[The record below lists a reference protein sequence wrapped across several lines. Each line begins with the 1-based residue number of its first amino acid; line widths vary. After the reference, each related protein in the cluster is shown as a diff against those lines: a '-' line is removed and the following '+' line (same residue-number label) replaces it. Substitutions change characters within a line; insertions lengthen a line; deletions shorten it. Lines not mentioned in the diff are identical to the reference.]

1 MWLIGKWT
9 HSIGFVV
16 LIGSGMLR
24 LPLPRFVLINLLAT
38 LPKTA
43 VLLGLGYFLGGSVP
57 FFEDHAILTTI
68 VLCLAGMTAML
79 AILRRTGRLWLRR
92 GAP

>member
-1 MWLIGKWT
+1 
-9 HSIGFVV
+9 
-16 LIGSGMLR
+16 
-24 LPLPRFVLINLLAT
+24 
-38 LPKTA
+38 